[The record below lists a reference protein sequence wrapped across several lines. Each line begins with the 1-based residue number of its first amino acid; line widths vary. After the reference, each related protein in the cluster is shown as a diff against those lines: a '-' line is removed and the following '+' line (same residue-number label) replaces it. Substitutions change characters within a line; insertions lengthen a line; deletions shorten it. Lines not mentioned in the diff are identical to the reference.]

1 MTPNKKAKVNDINVL
16 AHTNA
21 HERDQYIKFYEYGHK
36 YEVLTDKNSK
46 YTSVTTWIHQLF
58 PKFNADEIIT
68 NIMKSK
74 SWGPGHKY
82 WGMTAEEIKQSWTNN
97 GNAVATAGTNM
108 HYNIECFMNNINL
121 SPGYTHKD
129 LLDYYLNNS
138 NNKYDY
144 DEWQFFLNF
153 IKDFPHL
160 KPYRTEWLIYDEDV
174 KLSGSIDMVYEN
186 TDGTLSIYDWKRSK
200 EISGDNVYNKFAIES
215 EIKHIPDT
223 NFWHYSLQLNLY
235 KKLLERKYGK
245 KVKELYLVRLHPNHP
260 NKTYELIP
268 VPSLDKEIQQ
278 LLNKR
283 SNILFN

>member
-16 AHTNA
+16 ARTNA

-108 HYNIECFMNNINL
+108 HYNIECFMNNCNL
-121 SPGYTHKD
+121 SSGYTHKD

-138 NNKYDY
+138 NDKYDY

-186 TDGTLSIYDWKRSK
+186 ADGTLSIYDWNSSK
-200 EISGDNVYNKFAIES
+200 EISGDNVYNKFAIEP

-245 KVKELYLVRLHPNHP
+245 KVKDLYLVRLHPNHP

-268 VPSLDKEIQQ
+268 VPSLDKEIKQ

-283 SNILFN
+283 SNII